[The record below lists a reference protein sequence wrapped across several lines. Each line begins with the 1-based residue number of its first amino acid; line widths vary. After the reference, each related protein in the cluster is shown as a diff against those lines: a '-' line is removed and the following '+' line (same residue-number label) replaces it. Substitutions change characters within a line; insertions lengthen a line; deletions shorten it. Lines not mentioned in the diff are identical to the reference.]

1 MTRSRATA
9 GTSAK
14 LGSPASSGS
23 RATAV
28 SCDKLR
34 DTFAAYRAADS
45 RLLLRLCLASAYFIA
60 LRGPRW
66 MAHSQRDYAN
76 ALLGVSPSTLLE
88 WVRVGRL
95 LCQQPHLRAEFR
107 EGHTSLR
114 ALDALAR
121 HGFKEQDAKGSGED
135 HAPGASA
142 HRADK
147 QERKGTNSEPATTG
161 SAGGDESG
169 EFTNISFSAPAPAVL
184 YLEDSLE
191 LARAIVGRCQGDE
204 EAISALLAEAGGE
217 GESTVDAAR
226 ARRRFGVRDGRTHTP
241 RSREQSARLERTAR
255 TLPHPRLPV
264 LGEIAQR
271 RYAFRLH
278 ALLQRLLAR
287 RNRLRLR
294 QEDQLYEWMLDGLH
308 ERYGYS
314 NFERFARALLDLPQ
328 STCTDRLRRARER
341 RRKHPI
347 ALARA
352 RGKLSTVQADLLA
365 LLHRRCHVPVSDLWK
380 WIRYALRHTVRGL
393 RAAMAWARRQL
404 LTDYRAWSLAGC
416 APPDED
422 QLRTGNHSL
431 EVLVRNPE
439 HAQGATLH
447 EALLAWN
454 DAPRGTA
461 RFRLSLQTRDELLM
475 QLASEQDRVRAQAE
489 VPAPRRIPAWLAL
502 CRLFY
507 RARKVW
513 ADHHQSIPASQR
525 RILDRDGWRCATPEC
540 TQRRNLQVH
549 HLQYRARGGDDR
561 DSNRITLCAFHH
573 QIGEHQGLLR
583 VRGEVGT
590 DGKGLTWEM
599 GLDEHGRPFRVY
611 RDERLMAST

>member
-1 MTRSRATA
+1 
-9 GTSAK
+9 
-14 LGSPASSGS
+14 
-23 RATAV
+23 
-28 SCDKLR
+28 
-34 DTFAAYRAADS
+34 
-45 RLLLRLCLASAYFIA
+45 
-60 LRGPRW
+60 
-66 MAHSQRDYAN
+66 
-76 ALLGVSPSTLLE
+76 
-88 WVRVGRL
+88 
-95 LCQQPHLRAEFR
+95 
-107 EGHTSLR
+107 
-114 ALDALAR
+114 
-121 HGFKEQDAKGSGED
+121 
-135 HAPGASA
+135 
-142 HRADK
+142 
-147 QERKGTNSEPATTG
+147 
-161 SAGGDESG
+161 
-169 EFTNISFSAPAPAVL
+169 
-184 YLEDSLE
+184 
-191 LARAIVGRCQGDE
+191 
-204 EAISALLAEAGGE
+204 
-217 GESTVDAAR
+217 
-226 ARRRFGVRDGRTHTP
+226 
-241 RSREQSARLERTAR
+241 
-255 TLPHPRLPV
+255 
-264 LGEIAQR
+264 
-271 RYAFRLH
+271 
-278 ALLQRLLAR
+278 LAR

-431 EVLVRNPE
+431 EALVRTPDKT
-439 HAQGATLH
+439 QGGSLH